1 MKSIV
6 LAGGCFWGVEAY
18 FNQLDG
24 VTETEV
30 GYIGG
35 NGKTTYQEV
44 CNASGHTEC
53 VLLRYDD
60 EIISLKKILDHY
72 FNIINPTSLNK
83 QGPDIGIQ
91 YRTGIYNYAPEDKPF
106 INNYLNVR
114 QKEYTKPLQ
123 IEVVDYSDYFT
134 AEDEHQDYLKKHKNG
149 YCHIRL
155 DSYKNV
161 E

>member
-18 FNQLDG
+18 FKQLTG
-24 VTETEV
+24 VIETEV

-35 NGKTTYQEV
+35 TSSTSYEEV
-44 CNASGHTEC
+44 CQGSGHAEC
-53 VLLRYDD
+53 VYLRYDQD
-60 EIISLKKILDHY
+60 VISLKKILDHY

-91 YRTGIYNYAPEDKPF
+91 YRTGIYNYAKEDKLF
-106 INNYLNVR
+106 INNYLIVR
-114 QKEYTKPLQ
+114 QKEFNKPFQ
-123 IEVVDYSDYFT
+123 IEVIDYLQYFK
-134 AEDEHQDYLKKHKNG
+134 AESNHQDYLTKNKNG

-155 DSYKNV
+155 DSHKDV
-161 E
+161 S